1 MLTFPA
7 EGKLFLG
14 GLINKC
20 GGKVLQGCYLA
31 TEFQGI
37 CVFAENK
44 TKHGTEAIVGLLLIN
59 T

>member
-20 GGKVLQGCYLA
+20 GGKVLQGCYLILQEPYFLQGLIE
-31 TEFQGI
+31 EFGWNVVI
-37 CVFAENK
+37 YTAANY
-44 TKHGTEAIVGLLLIN
+44 
-59 T
+59 